1 MHKERTRFS
10 VGIDRE
16 ERGMKRDYRE
26 KQVEGMVA
34 IWNARRIP
42 TFRKMPVTV
51 RMTNDKVGKS
61 LSLQAGNVMIEIP
74 LEQVTEIITL
84 TERSGE

>member
-1 MHKERTRFS
+1 
-10 VGIDRE
+10 
-16 ERGMKRDYRE
+16 MKRDYRE
-26 KQVEGMVA
+26 KQVDGMVA

-74 LEQVTEIITL
+74 LEDVKEIITL
-84 TERSGE
+84 TERSGK

>member
-1 MHKERTRFS
+1 
-10 VGIDRE
+10 
-16 ERGMKRDYRE
+16 MKRDYRE

-34 IWNARRIP
+34 VWNARRIP

-61 LSLQAGNVMIEIP
+61 LSLQTGNVMIEIP

-84 TERSGE
+84 TEK

>member
-1 MHKERTRFS
+1 
-10 VGIDRE
+10 
-16 ERGMKRDYRE
+16 MKRDYRE

-84 TERSGE
+84 TERSDT

>member
-1 MHKERTRFS
+1 
-10 VGIDRE
+10 
-16 ERGMKRDYRE
+16 MKRDYRE

-84 TERSGE
+84 TERSDE

>member
-1 MHKERTRFS
+1 
-10 VGIDRE
+10 
-16 ERGMKRDYRE
+16 MKRDYRE

-34 IWNARRIP
+34 ICNARRIP
-42 TFRKMPVTV
+42 TLRKMPVTV

-84 TERSGE
+84 TERSEE

>member
-1 MHKERTRFS
+1 
-10 VGIDRE
+10 
-16 ERGMKRDYRE
+16 MKRDYRE

-61 LSLQAGNVMIEIP
+61 LSLQAGNVLIEIP

>member
-1 MHKERTRFS
+1 
-10 VGIDRE
+10 
-16 ERGMKRDYRE
+16 MKRDYRE

-61 LSLQAGNVMIEIP
+61 LSLQAWNVMIEIP

>member
-1 MHKERTRFS
+1 
-10 VGIDRE
+10 
-16 ERGMKRDYRE
+16 MKRDYRE

-61 LSLQAGNVMIEIP
+61 LSLQAGNVLIEIP

-84 TERSGE
+84 TARRGD

>member
-1 MHKERTRFS
+1 
-10 VGIDRE
+10 
-16 ERGMKRDYRE
+16 MKRDYRE
-26 KQVEGMVA
+26 KQVDGMVA

-84 TERSGE
+84 TERGGE

>member
-1 MHKERTRFS
+1 
-10 VGIDRE
+10 
-16 ERGMKRDYRE
+16 MKRDYRE

-51 RMTNDKVGKS
+51 RMTNDKLGAS

-74 LEQVTEIITL
+74 LEQVTEIITM

>member
-1 MHKERTRFS
+1 
-10 VGIDRE
+10 
-16 ERGMKRDYRE
+16 MKRDYRE

>member
-1 MHKERTRFS
+1 
-10 VGIDRE
+10 
-16 ERGMKRDYRE
+16 MKRDYRE

-42 TFRKMPVTV
+42 TFRKIPVTV

>member
-1 MHKERTRFS
+1 
-10 VGIDRE
+10 
-16 ERGMKRDYRE
+16 MKRDYRE
-26 KQVEGMVA
+26 KQVDGMVA

>member
-1 MHKERTRFS
+1 
-10 VGIDRE
+10 
-16 ERGMKRDYRE
+16 MKRDYRE

-42 TFRKMPVTV
+42 TFRKMPVMI

>member
-1 MHKERTRFS
+1 
-10 VGIDRE
+10 
-16 ERGMKRDYRE
+16 MKRDYRE
-26 KQVEGMVA
+26 KQVDGMVA

-74 LEQVTEIITL
+74 LEQVTEIIML

>member
-1 MHKERTRFS
+1 
-10 VGIDRE
+10 
-16 ERGMKRDYRE
+16 MKKDYRE

-34 IWNARRIP
+34 IWNARRIS

-61 LSLQAGNVMIEIP
+61 LSFQAGNVLIEIP
-74 LEQVTEIITL
+74 LEQVQEIITL

>member
-1 MHKERTRFS
+1 
-10 VGIDRE
+10 
-16 ERGMKRDYRE
+16 MKRDYRE

-42 TFRKMPVTV
+42 TFRMMPVTV

-61 LSLQAGNVMIEIP
+61 LSLQAGNVLIEIP
-74 LEQVTEIITL
+74 IEQVTEIITL

>member
-1 MHKERTRFS
+1 
-10 VGIDRE
+10 
-16 ERGMKRDYRE
+16 MKRDYRE

-34 IWNARRIP
+34 IWKSARVP
-42 TFRKMPVTV
+42 KFHQMPVTV

-61 LSLQAGNVMIEIP
+61 LSLQAGNVLIEIP

>member
-1 MHKERTRFS
+1 
-10 VGIDRE
+10 
-16 ERGMKRDYRE
+16 MKKDYRE

-42 TFRKMPVTV
+42 MFREMPVTV
-51 RMTNDKVGKS
+51 RMTSDKVGKS